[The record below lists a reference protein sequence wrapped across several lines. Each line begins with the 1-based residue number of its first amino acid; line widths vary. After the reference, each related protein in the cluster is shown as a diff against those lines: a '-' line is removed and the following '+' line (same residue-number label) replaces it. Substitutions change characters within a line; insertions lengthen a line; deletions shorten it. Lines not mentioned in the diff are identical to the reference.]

1 MWNYGTD
8 STTMPFMWNYGT
20 DSTTMPFMWIGIAL
34 AIVVMLIF
42 SALLIWLIVTI
53 IRRNNAQST
62 SPSSSRAVDLLKE
75 RYARGEIDSEEFRER
90 LAELNENKHI

>member
-8 STTMPFMWNYGT
+8 SSAMPFMWMGT
-20 DSTTMPFMWIGIAL
+20 AIAL
-34 AIVVMLIF
+34 IVMLIF

-53 IRRNNAQST
+53 SRRNNAQPS

-90 LAELNENKHI
+90 LAELDENKRI

>member
-1 MWNYGTD
+1 MWDDRTD

-20 DSTTMPFMWIGIAL
+20 DSTPMPFMWMGIVL

-42 SALLIWLIVTI
+42 TALLIWLIVTI
-53 IRRNNAQST
+53 IRRNNAQAT
-62 SPSSSRAVDLLKE
+62 PPSSSRAVDLLKE

-90 LAELNENKHI
+90 LAELDENKHI